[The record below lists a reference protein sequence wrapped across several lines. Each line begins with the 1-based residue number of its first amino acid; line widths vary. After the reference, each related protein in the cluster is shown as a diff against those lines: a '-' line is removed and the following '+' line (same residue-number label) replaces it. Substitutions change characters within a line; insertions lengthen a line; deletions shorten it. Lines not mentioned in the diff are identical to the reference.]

1 MVKMSTNLCMFE
13 GAYIKINDE
22 ILVYVKREKQGY
34 VVDVYDVKEDECIDS
49 MTIWEDD
56 FK

>member
-1 MVKMSTNLCMFE
+1 MVKMATNLCMYE

-22 ILVYVKREKQGY
+22 IMVYVKREKEGY

-49 MTIWEDD
+49 ITIWEDD